1 MNPTDANGGSETT
14 PSTPA
19 PGDGPRDAP
28 PELPPLPTGLY
39 CPQCDYDL
47 RSLTSERCPECGDS
61 LIGVREG
68 KSLIAWARRRD
79 IGRLRAYWLTVGM
92 ATLHGPA
99 LGNEIIRPVPF
110 ADANLFRRL
119 SVLHA
124 YLPVLGISIVLLAVF
139 WDRAVE
145 FLGGLTIP
153 MWIATQVALATALG
167 VLTVLPRCFFHPRRL
182 PIAKQNRAIAL
193 SYYTCGVLAWGP
205 VSLAI
210 LGVMWL
216 IGMGGG
222 DRVACVTVLVLL
234 AALVVL
240 AWWIALLCLARRAL
254 RAGLLRIS
262 LIAVGVPLLW
272 ALIGGL
278 ILVTIPAVV
287 LYVMIVVGTF
297 LTG

>member
-1 MNPTDANGGSETT
+1 MNPSDVPGEPETT
-14 PSTPA
+14 PTTPA
-19 PGDGPRDAP
+19 VGDGPRDARP
-28 PELPPLPTGLY
+28 DLPPLPTGLY

-47 RSLTSERCPECGDS
+47 RSLTSERCPECGYS
-61 LIGVREG
+61 LVGVREG

-79 IGRLRAYWLTVGM
+79 IGWLRAYWLTVGM
-92 ATLHGPA
+92 ATLHGRA

-119 SVLHA
+119 CVLHA
-124 YLPVLGISIVLLAVF
+124 YLPVLVISIVLLAVF
-139 WDRAVE
+139 WDRTVE

-182 PIAKQNRAIAL
+182 PVAKQNRAIAL
-193 SYYTCGVLAWGP
+193 SYYTCGVLAWIP

-216 IGMGGG
+216 TGMGGG
-222 DRVACVTVLVLL
+222 DWVACVTVLELL

-240 AWWIALLCLARRAL
+240 AWWIALLRLARRTL
-254 RAGLLRIS
+254 RAGPLRLL
-262 LIAVGVPLLW
+262 LIAVAMPVLW
-272 ALIGGL
+272 AVGAGVV
-278 ILVTIPAVV
+278 LVTIPAAV
-287 LYVMIVVGTF
+287 LYVMIIIGSLF
-297 LTG
+297 SG